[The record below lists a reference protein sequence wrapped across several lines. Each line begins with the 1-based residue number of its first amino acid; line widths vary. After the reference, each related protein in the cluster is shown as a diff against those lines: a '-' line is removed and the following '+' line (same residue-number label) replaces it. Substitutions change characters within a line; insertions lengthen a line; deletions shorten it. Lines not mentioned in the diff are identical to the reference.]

1 MLTTSETHDPAMT
14 PMAPKSLDPRA
25 LAHPNKGGFGA
36 GIRAYA
42 ASKLCN
48 LLTAQ
53 SFAALDEVKARR
65 ITIVAFSPGLTGG
78 TSLGRDASG
87 ARRVLMTLLM
97 HTVFRVIGLIRPEY
111 VIGKPGRSGEALAEV
126 ALSAVTPPGGRIYIS
141 LVKGE
146 PKFPDPSELARSRDA
161 QDLLWR
167 ESAAMVGLE

>member
-1 MLTTSETHDPAMT
+1 MT
-14 PMAPKSLDPRA
+14 PIAPKTLDPHV
-25 LAHPNKGGFGA
+25 LAHPSKGGFGS

-53 SFAALDEVKARR
+53 SFSALEEVKARR
-65 ITIVAFSPGLTGG
+65 ITIIAFSPGLTAG

-87 ARRVLMTLLM
+87 AKRALMTLLM
-97 HTVFRVIGLIRPEY
+97 HTVFRVIGLFRPEY
-111 VIGKPGRSGEALAEV
+111 VIGTPDRSGEALADV
-126 ALSAVTPPGGRIYIS
+126 ALGAVTPPRGRIYIS

-167 ESAAMVGLE
+167 ESAAMVGLP